1 MPLAGRTGWFTGVP
15 MDSGTSFTRAL
26 TRPPAHDWIG
36 LAVVIGDTVGLAVTE
51 SVTDL
56 GKPSLGSPRCIMR
69 TAWHLG

>member
-1 MPLAGRTGWFTGVP
+1 

-26 TRPPAHDWIG
+26 TRPPDHDWIG
-36 LAVVIGDTVGLAVTE
+36 LAVVIGDTVGLAITE

-56 GKPSLGSPRCIMR
+56 GQAIPWVPRCIMR